1 MLERDFFLPFNALA
15 LDGQLIFFC
24 QIKVAG
30 FTFLCIQFVNYRHAD
45 WALDRVRSVDC
56 QHGFFFDRFQL
67 HSLTDDYVQTQ
78 IAEVMLRIF
87 ALVLGTF
94 FGHNGLRTL
103 GQGLN
108 QALDF
113 VFGQVVIQAGM
124 DTLPIRVRRIG
135 NVYVEK
141 FFLFAH

>member
-1 MLERDFFLPFNALA
+1 MQT
-15 LDGQLIFFC
+15 G
-24 QIKVAG
+24 
-30 FTFLCIQFVNYRHAD
+30 
-45 WALDRVRSVDC
+45 ALDRVGSINC
-56 QHGFFFDRFQL
+56 QHGFFFDCFQL
-67 HSLTDDYVQTQ
+67 HSLADDHVQTQ

-113 VFGQVVIQAGM
+113 VFRQVVIQAGM
-124 DTLPIRVRRIG
+124 DAFPIRVRRVKNIYES
-135 NVYVEK
+135 N
-141 FFLFAH
+141 FLFAH